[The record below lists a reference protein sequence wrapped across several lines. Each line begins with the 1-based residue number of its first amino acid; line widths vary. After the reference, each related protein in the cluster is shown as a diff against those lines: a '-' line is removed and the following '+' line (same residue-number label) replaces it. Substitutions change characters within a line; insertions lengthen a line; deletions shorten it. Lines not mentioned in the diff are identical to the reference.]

1 MQFVHF
7 FPPGIADCPSAG
19 DYHDCVQLK
28 IIVTDSCM
36 FLLRVGARE
45 AKKWRLKSFNEQF
58 YFNNLRKKKQTSRN
72 KCAEDDEAC
81 ELCCRCAYKRVNKQ
95 SGFDVMVYSYGG
107 DACTLTI
114 AKRTPVNQLGNCT
127 RCTRTRRWRD
137 CGMFRTPAYWWNVN
151 VAVLLTHSSGT
162 HNLFHLFI
170 NFRL

>member
-1 MQFVHF
+1 
-7 FPPGIADCPSAG
+7 
-19 DYHDCVQLK
+19 
-28 IIVTDSCM
+28 
-36 FLLRVGARE
+36 
-45 AKKWRLKSFNEQF
+45 
-58 YFNNLRKKKQTSRN
+58 
-72 KCAEDDEAC
+72 
-81 ELCCRCAYKRVNKQ
+81 
-95 SGFDVMVYSYGG
+95 MVYSYGG

-170 NFRL
+170 NFRLWVLWTSATHQFNARTLPLGNKWKCRWWCNNLTYIFLFYSYFSAVDNDMKNVFSFSLFHECCHGDFMVREHEFNTENSMVTLMSARCLNIYC